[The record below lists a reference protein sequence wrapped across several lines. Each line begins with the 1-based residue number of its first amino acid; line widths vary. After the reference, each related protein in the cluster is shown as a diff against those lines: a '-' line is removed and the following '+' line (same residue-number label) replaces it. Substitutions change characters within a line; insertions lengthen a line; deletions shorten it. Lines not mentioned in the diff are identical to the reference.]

1 MKKIFGDIQTVW
13 GVKYVSWGGG
23 GVKMAFTMVTWVYV
37 KGKFIAVSG
46 ANDLKSQFATLIHFA
61 GKMVSL

>member
-1 MKKIFGDIQTVW
+1 
-13 GVKYVSWGGG
+13 
-23 GVKMAFTMVTWVYV
+23 MAFTMVTWVYV

-46 ANDLKSQFATLIHFA
+46 ANNLTSQFATLIHFA